1 VPRERATVV
10 PIGVD
15 TDVFS
20 PDPTARRVPAKVVTT
35 TSSDVPLKGL
45 TVLIEAIAK
54 VRTERPVELV
64 VIGNP
69 KRGGPVPDLIDRL
82 DLHNT
87 VRFTGRVTD
96 GEIVQ
101 HLRTAQLAVVP
112 SLFEGFSLPA
122 AEAMGCGTP
131 LVTTTGGALP
141 EVVGPDGGAGL
152 LVPPGDP
159 QALAAAIGRILDDPA
174 LGERMGAAGRARVMD
189 RFTWRV
195 AAVGTAE
202 VYRRAI
208 AEHRAAASRGTKG
221 A

>member
-1 VPRERATVV
+1 
-10 PIGVD
+10 
-15 TDVFS
+15 
-20 PDPTARRVPAKVVTT
+20 
-35 TSSDVPLKGL
+35 
-45 TVLIEAIAK
+45 VLIEAMAK

-69 KRGGPVPDLIDRL
+69 KRGGPVPELIDRL
-82 DLHNT
+82 DLHDT

-96 GEIVQ
+96 SEVVQ

-174 LGERMGAAGRARVMD
+174 LGERMGIAGRARVMD

-202 VYRRAI
+202 VYRQAI
-208 AEHRAAASRGTKG
+208 AEHRAAAPRTSKG